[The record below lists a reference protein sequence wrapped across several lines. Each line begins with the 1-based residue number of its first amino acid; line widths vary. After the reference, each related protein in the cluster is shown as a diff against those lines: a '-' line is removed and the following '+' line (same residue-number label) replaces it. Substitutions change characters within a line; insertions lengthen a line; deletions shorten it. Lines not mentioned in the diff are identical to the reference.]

1 MTTNVGLVH
10 GVGHPDIAKVHLRVL
25 TNSELR
31 EFRACPR
38 RHHFRYKLRR
48 RPIKRGEALSFGSL
62 LHVGLEWWWK
72 TDGSP
77 ADRLE
82 AALAAMQA
90 SAGEEDELDAFA
102 LVTAEELMYGYT
114 ARWGDATLRTVA
126 VEQSFEVP
134 LINPKTGKP
143 SRTFMIGGKVDG
155 IVADELGKLHV
166 LEHKTT
172 TSDIETGS
180 IYWTKVRAL
189 DTQVSTY
196 IAGARA
202 AGYAVEDC
210 IYDVI
215 RRPGIRPLKATPEE
229 DRQYTKPKDKACP
242 FCKKK
247 GAPAGPHDVDGVMC
261 ADGRVVTDPGGRLY
275 ANQRE
280 QDETPEEYRLR
291 VRADIIER
299 PERYFARG
307 EIVRLEHDER
317 EHAYDTWQIARMM
330 RDAELAG
337 MSPRNPDACSSFGG
351 CAYLGVC
358 SGEASI
364 DNDALFR
371 TADVAHEELEAAQ

>member
-1 MTTNVGLVH
+1 MTTNTTVGLVH
-10 GVGHPDIAKVHLRVL
+10 GIGHPDIAKVHLRVL

-38 RHHFRYKLRR
+38 RHHFRYVKRR

-62 LHVGLEWWWK
+62 WHVGLEHWWL

-90 SAGEEDELDAFA
+90 SAGEEDEIDAYA

-114 ARWGDATLRTVA
+114 ARWGDATYRTVA

-134 LINPKTGKP
+134 LINPATGKP
-143 SRTFMIGGKVDG
+143 SRTFQIGGKVDA
-155 IVADELGKLHV
+155 IVADDLGKLHV

-210 IYDVI
+210 VYDVV
-215 RRPGIRPLKATPEE
+215 RKPGIRPLKATPPES
-229 DRQYTKPKDKACP
+229 RKYTKA
-242 FCKKK
+242 
-247 GAPAGPHDVDGVMC
+247 GA
-261 ADGRVVTDPGGRLY
+261 LY

-291 VRADIIER
+291 IRADIIER

-337 MSPRNPDACSSFGG
+337 MSPRNPDACGQWGG
-351 CAYLGVC
+351 CPYLGVC

-371 TADVAHEELEAAQ
+371 TSEVRHEELEAAQ